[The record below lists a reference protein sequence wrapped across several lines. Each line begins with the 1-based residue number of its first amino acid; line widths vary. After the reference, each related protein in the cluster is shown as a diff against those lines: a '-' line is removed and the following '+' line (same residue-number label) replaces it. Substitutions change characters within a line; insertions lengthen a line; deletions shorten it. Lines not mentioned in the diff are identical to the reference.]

1 MSNSAALL
9 RLENVVKNYGAIQAL
24 RGISFDIGAGEV
36 VALLGDNGAGK
47 STLVKIISGG
57 LPATSGRIVFD
68 GVERRFESPAEAKA
82 AGIETVYQD
91 LSLCTNV
98 DVVANFFM
106 GREIVK
112 RFFGIPI
119 LQERQMQAVVEKAW
133 PNVRGK
139 VVGVLST
146 TDILCALSET
156 TEPEPRERLFD
167 ETPVREL
174 MTPRSR
180 VIAPEADVLE
190 AAREMLYLDVH
201 RLFVE
206 DSGGQLVGVISQT
219 DIVAAVATA
228 KI

>member
-1 MSNSAALL
+1 MKVADIMRTDVKTVDLDATVADAIATLADVHVSA
-9 RLENVVKNYGAIQAL
+9 
-24 RGISFDIGAGEV
+24 
-36 VALLGDNGAGK
+36 
-47 STLVKIISGG
+47 
-57 LPATSGRIVFD
+57 LPVTDAH
-68 GVERRFESPAEAKA
+68 
-82 AGIETVYQD
+82 
-91 LSLCTNV
+91 
-98 DVVANFFM
+98 
-106 GREIVK
+106 
-112 RFFGIPI
+112 
-119 LQERQMQAVVEKAW
+119 
-133 PNVRGK
+133 GK

-180 VIAPEADVLE
+180 VIAPEADMLA
-190 AAREMLYLDVH
+190 AARQMLELDVH

-206 DSGGQLVGVISQT
+206 DHAGRLVGVISQT